1 MKELHCSHNKKFEL
15 YEFEVN
21 RVCVECFVFMQLVVI
36 SQLVFV
42 FMKLVVISQQV
53 NYLQEVVENGKQKNQ
68 TNKDYCRAY
77 HQEKGDLYKANDAAR
92 KKMKEKEGN
101 ILSQKCTK
109 CSR

>member
-21 RVCVECFVFMQLVVI
+21 RVCVECFVFMKLVII

-92 KKMKEKEGN
+92 KK
-101 ILSQKCTK
+101 
-109 CSR
+109 